1 MHAALVISLLLAI
14 MGSVGGAYA
23 LESTDWEALEDTAQH
38 SLEYART
45 DEPVPWVNP
54 DSETEG
60 TFTPIATHEGPEDQV
75 CREYAVD
82 AIIDGREEVVYGTAC
97 RLPDGSW
104 VEANAEYSESE
115 PTAATSEVYS
125 GTDWQW
131 IIPNIAISGAY
142 CSSSFCVGGRYGS
155 YYPSWY
161 YPWGISFSYWDYG
174 NRGYYYPY
182 YRHHHNRYRTA
193 KHHRDRYRHHDRTV
207 SHHRTE
213 HRNDYR
219 DGHKSTNRDGHSKR
233 ANSRDRSPDR
243 DRPTDTRSRTRHSKG
258 ERYASTRSESRR
270 SEGGRNASS
279 RSRSHRSEAK
289 RYASVRP
296 ESRRSGGERNTSNQ
310 SRSYRSKDK
319 RYASVRSESRRSGG
333 ERGASKQSKSSRDPI
348 EEQPR
353 SRQASGEQS
362 IEEQP
367 RSRQASGEQSIEEQ
381 PLGKRT
387 LREQSIGT
395 WPFGCATFFGF
406 SFRTRAFRGQERWAF
421 FEQTLSDPSKAA
433 DCV

>member
-1 MHAALVISLLLAI
+1 MTMRTALVLSLLLAI
-14 MGSVGGAYA
+14 MGGAGGASA
-23 LESTDWEALEDTAQH
+23 LENPDYKLDSTDWEALEDTAQH

-45 DEPVPWVNP
+45 DESAPWVNP

-60 TFTPIATHEGPEDQV
+60 TFTPVATHEGPEGQV

-131 IIPNIAISGAY
+131 IIPNIAISGVY

-193 KHHRDRYRHHDRTV
+193 KHHRDRYRHHGRTA
-207 SHHRTE
+207 SHHRTG

-219 DGHKSTNRDGHSKR
+219 DGHKSTNRDGHSER
-233 ANSRDRSPDR
+233 ANSRNRSPDR

-270 SEGGRNASS
+270 SERERNTSNQ
-279 RSRSHRSEAK
+279 SRSHRSEAK

-296 ESRRSGGERNTSNQ
+296 ETRQSGGERN
-310 SRSYRSKDK
+310 
-319 RYASVRSESRRSGG
+319 
-333 ERGASKQSKSSRDPI
+333 ASKQSKSSRD
-348 EEQPR
+348 R
-353 SRQASGEQS
+353 GKHQASN
-362 IEEQP
+362 
-367 RSRQASGEQSIEEQ
+367 RSKSHRSGSERYASNRSGRGHSDARHSSGSRSGRGRSG
-381 PLGKRT
+381 GKNSGRSSN
-387 LREQSIGT
+387 RH
-395 WPFGCATFFGF
+395 
-406 SFRTRAFRGQERWAF
+406 
-421 FEQTLSDPSKAA
+421 
-433 DCV
+433 

>member
-1 MHAALVISLLLAI
+1 MRTALVLSLLLAI
-14 MGSVGGAYA
+14 MGGAGGAYA

-60 TFTPIATHEGPEDQV
+60 TFTPVATHEGPEGQV

-131 IIPNIAISGAY
+131 IIPNIAISGVY

-193 KHHRDRYRHHDRTV
+193 KYHHDRYRHHGRTA

-213 HRNDYR
+213 HGNDYR
-219 DGHKSTNRDGHSKR
+219 GGHKSTNRDGHSER
-233 ANSRDRSPDR
+233 ANSRNRSPDR

-270 SEGGRNASS
+270 SGD
-279 RSRSHRSEAK
+279 
-289 RYASVRP
+289 
-296 ESRRSGGERNTSNQ
+296 ERNTSNR

-319 RYASVRSESRRSGG
+319 RYASVRSESRRSGR
-333 ERGASKQSKSSRDPI
+333 ERKASKQSKSSRD
-348 EEQPR
+348 R
-353 SRQASGEQS
+353 GKHQASN
-362 IEEQP
+362 
-367 RSRQASGEQSIEEQ
+367 RSKSHRSGSERYASNRSGRGRSDARHSSGSRSGRGRSG
-381 PLGKRT
+381 GKNGGRSSN
-387 LREQSIGT
+387 RH
-395 WPFGCATFFGF
+395 
-406 SFRTRAFRGQERWAF
+406 
-421 FEQTLSDPSKAA
+421 
-433 DCV
+433 

>member
-1 MHAALVISLLLAI
+1 MTMRTALFLSLLLPI
-14 MGSVGGAYA
+14 MGGAGGAYA
-23 LESTDWEALEDTAQH
+23 LENPDYKLDSTDWEALDDTAQH

-45 DEPVPWVNP
+45 DESVPWVNP

-60 TFTPIATHEGPEDQV
+60 TFTPVATHEGPEGQV

-131 IIPNIAISGAY
+131 IIPNIAISGVY

-193 KHHRDRYRHHDRTV
+193 KHHRDRYRHHGRTA
-207 SHHRTE
+207 SHHRTG

-219 DGHKSTNRDGHSKR
+219 DGHESTNRDGHSER
-233 ANSRDRSPDR
+233 ANSRNRSPDR

-258 ERYASTRSESRR
+258 ERYASTRSESR
-270 SEGGRNASS
+270 G
-279 RSRSHRSEAK
+279 
-289 RYASVRP
+289 
-296 ESRRSGGERNTSNQ
+296 SGDERNTSNQ

-319 RYASVRSESRRSGG
+319 RYANVRPETRRSGDERNTSNQSISHRSKDKRYASVRPESRRSGG
-333 ERGASKQSKSSRDPI
+333 ERKASRQSKSSRD
-348 EEQPR
+348 R
-353 SRQASGEQS
+353 GKHQASN
-362 IEEQP
+362 
-367 RSRQASGEQSIEEQ
+367 RSESHRSGSERHASNRSGGGRSDARHSSGSRSGRGRSG
-381 PLGKRT
+381 GKNAGRSSN
-387 LREQSIGT
+387 RH
-395 WPFGCATFFGF
+395 
-406 SFRTRAFRGQERWAF
+406 
-421 FEQTLSDPSKAA
+421 
-433 DCV
+433 